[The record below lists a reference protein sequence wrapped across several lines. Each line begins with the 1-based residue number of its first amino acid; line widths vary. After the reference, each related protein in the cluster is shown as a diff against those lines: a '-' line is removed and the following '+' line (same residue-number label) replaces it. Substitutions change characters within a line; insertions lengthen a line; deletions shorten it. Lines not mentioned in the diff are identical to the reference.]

1 MTSMAWSV
9 ATLRTFDK
17 WFLGLAEGERES
29 VRAAIRLL
37 AEYGP
42 TLGHPHTSDIKGS
55 KYGEMR
61 ELRVQVGGRPF
72 RVLYAFDA
80 TRTAILILGGDKT
93 GDDRWYDDNVPKAD
107 RLYGAHLA
115 SLPPRPKRKRRK
127 R

>member
-1 MTSMAWSV
+1 MAWNV
-9 ATLRTFDK
+9 ATLKPFDK
-17 WFLGLAEGERES
+17 WFLGLTEGEREA

-55 KYGEMR
+55 KHGEMR
-61 ELRVQVGGRPF
+61 ELRVQVGGKPF
-72 RVLYAFDA
+72 RVLYAFDS

-107 RLYGAHLA
+107 KLYDAHLA